1 MEHRAPYRL
10 TPESG
15 AAPSWIAALAVVCI
29 AIILYGVFYS
39 TNTSTNLAYLLGFSL
54 SPALVLTLLLRVT
67 CLRGHG
73 IQPVLVSFCA
83 IVASLMLCF
92 SIAAQQQRA
101 EVLTA
106 VSSMQAE
113 ALRALSAEPG
123 ERSGSASQPY
133 ARGPFGELERFML
146 ELMAD
151 LAAQQDAYVADLTA
165 IGWDDVLDPNRLRT
179 DKGLVRTRAILAQA
193 RQLVD
198 KHEALHRQ
206 LIEATGARIERAR
219 VPADIRRAMVAGFRH
234 GMAASEP
241 VIDEQW
247 QLERQILD
255 EVEALTA
262 LFGDPRTW
270 EVSGEMV
277 RFDRDEDVEEY
288 NARLLRFFALIER
301 QESNAQQSMAEFNSS
316 ADELREMARR

>member
-1 MEHRAPYRL
+1 
-10 TPESG
+10 
-15 AAPSWIAALAVVCI
+15 
-29 AIILYGVFYS
+29 
-39 TNTSTNLAYLLGFSL
+39 
-54 SPALVLTLLLRVT
+54 
-67 CLRGHG
+67 
-73 IQPVLVSFCA
+73 
-83 IVASLMLCF
+83 
-92 SIAAQQQRA
+92 
-101 EVLTA
+101 
-106 VSSMQAE
+106 
-113 ALRALSAEPG
+113 
-123 ERSGSASQPY
+123 
-133 ARGPFGELERFML
+133 
-146 ELMAD
+146 
-151 LAAQQDAYVADLTA
+151 
-165 IGWDDVLDPNRLRT
+165 
-179 DKGLVRTRAILAQA
+179 
-193 RQLVD
+193 
-198 KHEALHRQ
+198 
-206 LIEATGARIERAR
+206 EATGARIERAR